1 MIDIMS
7 EKKIFFGI
15 DYCKLL
21 CAIFIVF
28 MHTVR
33 GHSEIV
39 YWIRDVIT
47 TIAVPYFFI
56 VSGFFFGR
64 SISLTGGRDSF
75 NYTRKYFKR
84 MFVLYTAW
92 SVLVIPVSLLC
103 IDMRYP
109 ESSCFFRIA
118 YLVRMF
124 FLSGSCGIYWYIL
137 ALLINCW
144 ALYFVYIKKIPM
156 LLLWSVAILFFI
168 IGILY
173 DSNHFKD
180 ILFFELI
187 HIVFSSTR
195 NFLHTGLIYMLI
207 GFYLAFHDILIKKKF
222 LFLLFFVC
230 VILRSWE
237 CVYSDFQFVQLFL
250 AVLLFL
256 ISVKIG
262 WGDISSSKWSRRLSM
277 ALYLEHFPILII
289 VDYYYRINSFL
300 IAFFMMLTICVIL
313 YFFMRKFL
321 PNAIF
326 KMFYAESK

>member
-1 MIDIMS
+1 MISIMS
-7 EKKIFFGI
+7 EKKIFFGV

-21 CAIFIVF
+21 CAILIVF

-33 GHSEIV
+33 GHSELV

-56 VSGFFFGR
+56 ASGFFFGR
-64 SISLTGGRDSF
+64 NISLTGGDSF

-84 MFVLYTAW
+84 LFVLYTVW

-109 ESSCFFRIA
+109 ESSCFFRIV
-118 YLVRMF
+118 YLIRMF
-124 FLSGSCGIYWYIL
+124 FFSGSCGIYWYIL

-156 LLLWSVAILFFI
+156 LLLWGIAILFFI

-180 ILFFELI
+180 VLFFELI

-207 GFYLAFHDILIKKKF
+207 GFYLAFHNILIKKKY
-222 LFLLFFVC
+222 LFTLFFVC
-230 VILRSWE
+230 VLLRSWE
-237 CVYSDFQFVQLFL
+237 CTHSDFQFMQLFL

-256 ISVKIG
+256 ISVQIG
-262 WGDISSSKWSRRLSM
+262 SGNIMLSKWTRRLSYCS
-277 ALYLEHFPILII
+277 LFGTFP
-289 VDYYYRINSFL
+289 YINSCGL
-300 IAFFMMLTICVIL
+300 LLSNRFFFSDL
-313 YFFMRKFL
+313 
-321 PNAIF
+321 
-326 KMFYAESK
+326 

>member
-1 MIDIMS
+1 MVISTMV
-7 EKKIFFGI
+7 EKKIFYGI

-21 CAIFIVF
+21 CAILIVF

-33 GHSEIV
+33 GPLEFV

-47 TIAVPYFFI
+47 LIAVPYFFI

-64 SISLTGGRDSF
+64 NISLKEGGALE
-75 NYTRKYFKR
+75 YTKKYFKR
-84 MFVLYTAW
+84 LFVLYAAW

-109 ESSCFFRIA
+109 ESSCFFRIV
-118 YLVRMF
+118 YLIRMF

-144 ALYFVYIKKIPM
+144 VLYFVYLKKIPM
-156 LLLWSVAILFFI
+156 LLVWSLAISFFI

-180 ILFFELI
+180 IFFFELI
-187 HIVFSSTR
+187 HIIFSSTR

-207 GFYLAFHDILIKKKF
+207 GFYFAFHHILIKKKY
-222 LFLLFFVC
+222 LFILFFIC
-230 VILRSWE
+230 ILLRTWE

-256 ISVKIG
+256 ITVQISS
-262 WGDISSSKWSRRLSM
+262 GDVLSSKWARRLSM
-277 ALYLEHFPILII
+277 ALFLEHFPILIV
-289 VDYYYRINSFL
+289 VDYYFQIDSFL
-300 IAFFMMLTICVIL
+300 YIFFMILTICVVL
-313 YFFMRKFL
+313 YFLMRRFL